1 MWQGLTP
8 PDGFSVRP
16 ATPGDA
22 AAIADLMNEV
32 TLAEAGFPLTT
43 AGETR
48 DELTSPA
55 RDPGL
60 PDMLLLDED
69 GSLAGYL
76 QPRKTEAYVVT
87 VLAFARPR
95 LWGRGLSGWLI
106 RLGEELATEW
116 AGGTRV
122 TARVARFAQLDTAER
137 LFRDLG
143 YAYVRTFWMM
153 RIDLAEAGESPDA
166 LRDGIRIRTF
176 ERGQDERPVYDAIA
190 EAFADHWGAWS
201 DTFEQWRH
209 TNIDGEGAQFDP
221 TLWFL
226 AVDGNEVVGTACC
239 SATTARAEDTG
250 VVYTLGVRRAWR
262 RQGVALTLLRTAF
275 AEMRRRGISNCELGV
290 DAENPTGAT
299 RLYERAGMHVAYS
312 WEVWDKTLA
321 HEPAAT

>member
-1 MWQGLTP
+1 MRQGLTP

-43 AGETR
+43 AEETR

-55 RDPGL
+55 RDPAL
-60 PDMLLLDED
+60 PDVLLLDED

-76 QPRKTEAYVVT
+76 QPRKTESSVVT
-87 VLAFARPR
+87 VLAFVRPR
-95 LWGRGLSGWLI
+95 LWGRGLNAWLI

-116 AGGTRV
+116 AGGTGV
-122 TARVARFAQLDTAER
+122 TAHVARFAQLDSAAR

-153 RIDLAEAGESPDA
+153 RIDLAEAGASPDA

-176 ERGQDERPVYDAIA
+176 ERGQDERPFYDAIA
-190 EAFADHWGAWS
+190 EAFADHWGSWS

-239 SATTARAEDTG
+239 SATTPRAEDTG
-250 VVYTLGVRRAWR
+250 VVYTLAVRRAWR

-275 AEMRRRGISNCELGV
+275 AEMRRRGIANCELGV

-299 RLYERAGMHVAYS
+299 RLYERAGMHIAYS
-312 WEVWDKTLA
+312 WDIWEKTLD
-321 HEPAAT
+321 PSRVD